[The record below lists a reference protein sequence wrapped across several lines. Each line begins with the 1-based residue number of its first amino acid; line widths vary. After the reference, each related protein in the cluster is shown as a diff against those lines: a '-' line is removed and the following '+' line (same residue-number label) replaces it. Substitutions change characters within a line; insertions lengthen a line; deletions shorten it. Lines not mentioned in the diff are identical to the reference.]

1 MNSLMQS
8 KRPITVL
15 GAGGFVGSHL
25 VVYMRG
31 LGLDPQTPG
40 KNDDGIFSRDLGYV
54 VYCIGLTADYAKRP
68 FDTIEAHTSLLARIL
83 KEATFESLVYLSST
97 RLYDSGQGGVV
108 ESQDLILNPHNPRH
122 SYDLSKALGEW
133 LCLHASNGKAKV
145 ARLASVYSKD
155 LSDRNFLHTTLEQ
168 ALIGRNFSLDS
179 KADAA
184 RDYVYIDD
192 VCEAILAILSHDA
205 PAIYNVASGQNVSN
219 RELFAML
226 QRYLGVVITPSQ
238 PGTGAKASDIDISR
252 LKADFGLRPALLG
265 DKLPYI
271 IDCNKA
277 LQANGTC

>member
-1 MNSLMQS
+1 MNFLMQS

-25 VVYMRG
+25 TAHMRG
-31 LGLDPQTPG
+31 LGLDPQVPG
-40 KNDDGIFSRDLGYV
+40 KNDDGIFTRDLGYV

-97 RLYDSGQGGVV
+97 RLYDSGQGGGE

-155 LSDRNFLHTTLEQ
+155 LSDRNFLHTTIEQ

-192 VCEAILAILSHDA
+192 VCEAILAILSHNA
-205 PAIYNVASGQNVSN
+205 PAIYNVASGQNVGN

-238 PGTGAKASDIDISR
+238 RGTGAKASDIDISK

-271 IDCNKA
+271 IDCNKT